1 MSHTAPDVNFFDR
14 ETIDC
19 PYHAYRAL
27 RDEAPVWVDPV
38 TGWFV
43 LTRYEDI
50 RAALLD
56 TGRFTNRVGNGAGNT
71 EQALT
76 DLDPEKAREL
86 LEAAAI
92 EEKIGKLF
100 QEKGWV
106 PAATLDGR
114 DEPEHMQMRRLFDKA
129 FRPARIKEMD
139 PYVESLA
146 QRLVD
151 AMIDA
156 GQCEFVSEFAV
167 PLPLYVTGTQV
178 GVPEED
184 MLRIKRWTD
193 AWIKRM
199 GLMQSPDE
207 RYRSAELEVE
217 AQNYF
222 QPMFERLRR
231 EPNDTLLSDLV
242 NTSIP
247 EWGRTLSDNE
257 LHAEMMADL
266 FVGGSETT
274 TNALAAGIVLLIEQP
289 DVWAKLKS
297 DPGRYLE
304 TFVEEVLRLESPVQG
319 LLRETG
325 EEIELHGVTIPAGS
339 IVVLRY
345 GGGNRDERRFEK
357 AEAIDLERKQPR
369 THLAFGVGTH
379 HCLGAPL
386 ARRELY
392 FGFKA
397 VSERFDEMWF
407 IEGANDFKIVPQYFL
422 RALEEL
428 HIGFRPSVTVPA
440 TA

>member
-1 MSHTAPDVNFFDR
+1 MAQTLPDVNFFER
-14 ETIDC
+14 ETLDC
-19 PYHAYRAL
+19 PYHAYKAL
-27 RDEAPVWVDPV
+27 RDQAPVWIDPV
-38 TGWFV
+38 TGWYV
-43 LTRYEDI
+43 LTRYDDI
-50 RAALLD
+50 RTALLD
-56 TGRFTNRVGNGAGNT
+56 TKRFTNRVGNGAGNT
-71 EQALT
+71 EQALGS
-76 DLDPEKAREL
+76 LDPEKAKAL

-92 EEKIGKLF
+92 DEKIAELF
-100 QEKGWV
+100 QEKGWT

-114 DEPEHMQMRRLFDKA
+114 DEPEHMQMRRMFDKA
-129 FRPARIKEMD
+129 FRPARIKEVD

-146 QRLVD
+146 LRLVD
-151 AMIDA
+151 SFIDDRR
-156 GQCEFVSEFAV
+156 CEWVSQLAV
-167 PLPLYVTGTQV
+167 PLPLYVIGRQV
-178 GVPEED
+178 GVPEAD
-184 MLRIKRWTD
+184 MGRIKRWTD

-199 GLMQSPDE
+199 GLMQSPEE

-222 QPMFERLRR
+222 QPIFDRLRQD
-231 EPNDTLLSDLV
+231 PDDTLLSDLV
-242 NTSIP
+242 NTTIP

-274 TNALAAGIVLLIEQP
+274 TNALAGGMVMLIENP
-289 DVWAKLKS
+289 AVWQQLKS
-297 DPGRYLE
+297 DPDRYLE

-325 EEIELHGVTIPAGS
+325 EDIELHGVRIPAGS

-345 GGGNRDERRFEK
+345 GGGNRDERRYERP
-357 AEAIDLERKQPR
+357 EEINLDRKQPR

-397 VSERFDEMWF
+397 VTERFEDMWF
-407 IEGANDFKIVPQYFL
+407 IEGANDFRIVPQYFL

-428 HIGFRPSVTVPA
+428 HIGFTPRA
-440 TA
+440 